1 MSAIPKK
8 QKNFLLLIYT
18 ITVMFLAHSIIFGY
32 IKVDFQYN
40 FNVLFFSILVA
51 LAESFTVP
59 FKKMSFS
66 LSFSLALISYILLG
80 SFTGIIILAFGY
92 LLRIVRIGERQYI
105 HVFNTPIYGTIF
117 NCCALILPMMI
128 GNYVYIFLGGSFNE
142 VSIYGNTIPIL
153 AFSAV
158 YLIVNIA
165 IISALLS
172 VRTGK
177 NILICFCG
185 NIGMGILSMLLTLPI
200 SIIAV
205 IMFEK
210 YSYLGIVLVV
220 FFLSLLRYT
229 LILYSNS
236 KEQFAETVT
245 ALMNAVEA
253 RDQYTNG
260 HSKRVAAISTKIARK
275 MGLSIW
281 EIEKINVAAM
291 LHDVGKIGISDT
303 ILQKPGKLTEE
314 EFAIIKSHPE
324 IGINIIKDI
333 KNIEYVFPIV
343 RHHHERYDGKGY
355 PDKKGGDELSLSVYI
370 VQLADS
376 VDAMASNR
384 PYRNGLS
391 SEMIIKE
398 IEKGMGTQFHPKVAS
413 TYLKILKERE

>member
-1 MSAIPKK
+1 MDSIKNK
-8 QKNFLLLIYT
+8 QRNVLLIVYI
-18 ITVMFLAHSIIFGY
+18 ITVVVFLHSKYSGFITIKYGDYFTIFFLA
-32 IKVDFQYN
+32 
-40 FNVLFFSILVA
+40 VLVTF
-51 LAESFTVP
+51 AESFTVTY
-59 FKKMSFS
+59 KNISVS
-66 LSFSLALISYILLG
+66 LSFSIALVCYILLG
-80 SFTGIIILAFGY
+80 PFKCALTLMLGY
-92 LLRIVRIGERQYI
+92 LCRVVKIEDRKYI
-105 HVFNTPIYGTIF
+105 HVFNTPIYGTFF

-128 GNYVYIFLGGSFNE
+128 ANYFYILLGGKFSD
-142 VSIYGNTIPIL
+142 VSLYGNLLPI
-153 AFSAV
+153 AIFSFV
-158 YLIVNIA
+158 YSFVNIA

-177 NILICFCG
+177 NILICFYG

-205 IMFEK
+205 IMFER
-210 YSYLGIVLVV
+210 YSYLGIILVV
-220 FFLSLLRYT
+220 CLLSLLRYT

-236 KEQFAETVT
+236 KEQFTETVT

-260 HSKRVAAISTKIARK
+260 HSKRVAEISTEIAKK

-281 EIEKINVAAM
+281 EIEKIHVAAM

-343 RHHHERYDGKGY
+343 RHHHERYDGNGY

-384 PYRNGLS
+384 PYRAGLS

-398 IEKGMGTQFHPKVAS
+398 IENGMGTQFHPKVAS

>member
-1 MSAIPKK
+1 MDSIKNK
-8 QKNFLLLIYT
+8 QRNVLLIVYIVTVIVFLHSKYSGFIT
-18 ITVMFLAHSIIFGY
+18 IKYGDYFTIFFLA
-32 IKVDFQYN
+32 
-40 FNVLFFSILVA
+40 VLVTF
-51 LAESFTVP
+51 AESFTVTY
-59 FKKMSFS
+59 KNISVS
-66 LSFSLALISYILLG
+66 LSFSIALVCYILLG
-80 SFTGIIILAFGY
+80 PFKCALTLMLGY
-92 LLRIVRIGERQYI
+92 LCRVVKIEDKKYI
-105 HVFNTPIYGTIF
+105 HVFNTPIYGTFF

-128 GNYVYIFLGGSFNE
+128 ANYFYILLGGKFSD
-142 VSIYGNTIPIL
+142 VSLYGNLVPI
-153 AFSAV
+153 AIFSFV
-158 YLIVNIA
+158 YSFVNIA

-177 NILICFCG
+177 NILICFYG

-205 IMFEK
+205 IMFER
-210 YSYLGIVLVV
+210 YSYLGIILVV
-220 FFLSLLRYT
+220 CLLSLLRYT

-236 KEQFAETVT
+236 KEQFTETVT

-260 HSKRVAAISTKIARK
+260 HSKRVAAISTEIAKK

-281 EIEKINVAAM
+281 EIEKIHVAAM

-343 RHHHERYDGKGY
+343 RHHHERYDGNGY

-384 PYRNGLS
+384 PYRAGLS

-398 IEKGMGTQFHPKVAS
+398 IENGMGTQFHPKVAS

>member
-1 MSAIPKK
+1 MDSIRNK
-8 QKNFLLLIYT
+8 QRNVLLIVYIVTVIVFLHSKYSGFIT
-18 ITVMFLAHSIIFGY
+18 IKYGDYFTIFFLA
-32 IKVDFQYN
+32 
-40 FNVLFFSILVA
+40 VLVTF
-51 LAESFTVP
+51 AESFTVTY
-59 FKKMSFS
+59 KNISVS
-66 LSFSLALISYILLG
+66 LSFSIALVCYILLG
-80 SFTGIIILAFGY
+80 PFKCALTLMLGY
-92 LLRIVRIGERQYI
+92 LCRVVKIEDKKYI
-105 HVFNTPIYGTIF
+105 HVFNTPIYGTFF

-128 GNYVYIFLGGSFNE
+128 ANYFYILLGGKFSD
-142 VSIYGNTIPIL
+142 VSLYGNLVPI
-153 AFSAV
+153 AIFSFV
-158 YLIVNIA
+158 YSFVNIA

-177 NILICFCG
+177 NILICFYG

-205 IMFEK
+205 IMFER
-210 YSYLGIVLVV
+210 YSYLGIILVV
-220 FFLSLLRYT
+220 CLLSLLRYT

-260 HSKRVAAISTKIARK
+260 HSKRVAAISTEIAK
-275 MGLSIW
+275 EMGLSIW
-281 EIEKINVAAM
+281 EIEKIHVAAM

-343 RHHHERYDGKGY
+343 RHHHERYDGNGY

-384 PYRNGLS
+384 PYRAGLS

-398 IEKGMGTQFHPKVAS
+398 IENGMGTQFHPKVAS